1 MGELSL
7 RRGGIRF
14 KNIVMIKELDTKGC
28 KELLNNNYIGHLAFI
43 SQNQPYI
50 IPITYYYN
58 QVNNSIISYSA
69 EGHKIDA
76 MRKND
81 AVSLEVEEIK
91 SVNNWRSV
99 SIHGKFEEVKGIDA
113 KYLLHEFTQNV
124 KKIINRK
131 EGAHPEFISEF
142 SSKLSEQGIPIVYRI
157 NIDEI
162 TGKYRE
168 HNT

>member
-1 MGELSL
+1 MGDLSL
-7 RRGGIRF
+7 RIAGIRL
-14 KNIVMIKELDTKGC
+14 KNVVMIENLETREC
-28 KELLNNNYIGHLAFI
+28 TELLNNNYIGHLAYI
-43 SQNQPYI
+43 SQKEPYI
-50 IPITYYYN
+50 VPITYYYN

-99 SIHGKFEEVKGIDA
+99 SIHGEFEELQGIDA

-124 KKIINRK
+124 KKIITRK
-131 EGAHPEFISEF
+131 EGSHPKFISEF

-157 NIDEI
+157 NINEI

-168 HNT
+168 ASK

>member
-1 MGELSL
+1 M
-7 RRGGIRF
+7 I
-14 KNIVMIKELDTKGC
+14 KNVVMIENLEIREC

-43 SQNQPYI
+43 SQNEPYI

-58 QVNNSIISYSA
+58 QVNNSIVSYSA
-69 EGHKIDA
+69 EGHKIEA

-81 AVSLEVEEIK
+81 AVSIEVEEIK

-99 SIHGKFEEVKGIDA
+99 SIHGTFEELKGIDA

-124 KKIINRK
+124 KKIITRK
-131 EGAHPEFISEF
+131 EGAHPKFISEF

-157 NIDEI
+157 NINKI

-168 HNT
+168 S

>member
-1 MGELSL
+1 
-7 RRGGIRF
+7 
-14 KNIVMIKELDTKGC
+14 MIDNLETREC
-28 KELLNNNYIGHLAFI
+28 TELLNNNYIGHLAFI
-43 SQNQPYI
+43 SQNEPYI

-69 EGHKIDA
+69 EGHKIEA

-99 SIHGKFEEVKGIDA
+99 SIHGTFEELKGIDA

-124 KKIINRK
+124 KKIITRK
-131 EGAHPEFISEF
+131 EGAHPKFIGEF
-142 SSKLSEQGIPIVYRI
+142 SSKLAEQGIPIVYRI
-157 NIDEI
+157 NINEI
-162 TGKYRE
+162 TGKYR
-168 HNT
+168 NP